1 MKRINIYIYIYI
13 YIYKRRPYYF
23 FKDMFNNKN
32 FYPHLLNINKISLK
46 NTSAVIYD
54 IGYITINI
62 DNKNL
67 LYLIFNNVDGY
78 IRESNGDKYFISAST
93 NKNKKVFKKY
103 AELWNEIKNQ
113 VKTKNGEEPSE

>member
-1 MKRINIYIYIYI
+1 MINI
-13 YIYKRRPYYF
+13 KH
-23 FKDMFNNKN
+23 
-32 FYPHLLNINKISLK
+32 FYPNLLNINKISFK
-46 NTSAVIYD
+46 NTSAVIYNT
-54 IGYITINI
+54 GYITINI

-78 IRESNGDKYFISAST
+78 IRESNGDKYFTSAST

-113 VKTKNGEEPSE
+113 IKAINGEEQIKQKKVS